1 MVQGISNSNKMTLSS
16 EKTESDIPTESYSVN
31 RYLNKCQLTPESI
44 KKLAEKLDILKK
56 IASLK
61 DNIVSH
67 NDEKDLHEDEDK
79 TPENYEGLLLSHRYL
94 LSSGGSKTKKISLD
108 INIKKGFNS
117 LYIGREEKKAQLTDQ
132 RINKKTSKIDKKTS
146 KIDKY
151 KLQPHVGTEEKTV
164 IKGIIRKNNV
174 KTMVNELLTAKKSSA
189 FPIFVDKKINQQRY
203 IKLAEKIIK
212 KEPVN
217 NDNVDLVSS
226 ATKQEKQAQIHQ
238 KENNSAYKNIE
249 SSMAMPL
256 NNVSKVDT
264 KEEPEIYQENINETN
279 KVVPFPSQVTPVK
292 TVIALPKVAKMV
304 SQLPAWQVIDKK
316 ISMLTLPPSITYT
329 FTKWKS
335 RYHQA
340 KIHFIDKQVQL
351 IASSGR
357 VYQTALENLK
367 QYNGGLSIDLTNSH
381 KNKSWYINSIN
392 AIYEREDENE

>member
-61 DNIVSH
+61 DNIASH
-67 NDEKDLHEDEDK
+67 NDEQDLQEDK

-132 RINKKTSKIDKKTS
+132 RINKKTSKIDK
-146 KIDKY
+146 Y
-151 KLQPHVGTEEKTV
+151 KLQPHVGIEEKTV
-164 IKGIIRKNNV
+164 IKDIIRRNNV
-174 KTMVNELLTAKKSSA
+174 KTMVNEFLSAKKSSV

-203 IKLAEKIIK
+203 IKLVEKIIK

-238 KENNSAYKNIE
+238 EENNSAYKNIE

-264 KEEPEIYQENINETN
+264 KEEPEIYQENITETN
-279 KVVPFPSQVTPVK
+279 KVVPFSSQVTPIK

>member
-1 MVQGISNSNKMTLSS
+1 MVQGISNSNKMTKKKK
-16 EKTESDIPTESYSVN
+16 KTESDIPTESYSVN

-61 DNIVSH
+61 DNIASH
-67 NDEKDLHEDEDK
+67 NDEQDLQEDK
-79 TPENYEGLLLSHRYL
+79 MPENYEGLLLSHRYL

-132 RINKKTSKIDKKTS
+132 RINKKTSKIDK
-146 KIDKY
+146 Y
-151 KLQPHVGTEEKTV
+151 KLQPHVGIEEKTV
-164 IKGIIRKNNV
+164 IKDIIRKNNV
-174 KTMVNELLTAKKSSA
+174 KTMVNEFLSAKKSSV

-203 IKLAEKIIK
+203 IKLVEKIIK

-264 KEEPEIYQENINETN
+264 KEEPEIYQENITETN
-279 KVVPFPSQVTPVK
+279 KVVPFSSQVTPIK

-392 AIYEREDENE
+392 AIFEREDENE

>member
-16 EKTESDIPTESYSVN
+16 ETKESDIPTESYSVN

-44 KKLAEKLDILKK
+44 KKLAEQFDILKK

-61 DNIVSH
+61 DNIASH
-67 NDEKDLHEDEDK
+67 NDEQDLQEDK

-132 RINKKTSKIDKKTS
+132 RINKKISKIDKKES
-146 KIDKY
+146 QIDKY

-164 IKGIIRKNNV
+164 IKDIIRKNNV
-174 KTMVNELLTAKKSSA
+174 KTMVNEFLSAKKSSV
-189 FPIFVDKKINQQRY
+189 FPTFVDKKINQQRY

-212 KEPVN
+212 KGSVN

-226 ATKQEKQAQIHQ
+226 TTKQEEQASVNQRD
-238 KENNSAYKNIE
+238 NNSAYKNIE

-256 NNVSKVDT
+256 NNVSKVDI
-264 KEEPEIYQENINETN
+264 KEGSEIYQENLNETN
-279 KVVPFPSQVTPVK
+279 KVVPFPSQVTPIK

>member
-132 RINKKTSKIDKKTS
+132 RINKKTSKIDK
-146 KIDKY
+146 Y

-174 KTMVNELLTAKKSSA
+174 KTMINEFLTAKKSSA

-279 KVVPFPSQVTPVK
+279 KVVPFPSQVTPIK

-367 QYNGGLSIDLTNSH
+367 QYNGVLSIDLTNSH

>member
-61 DNIVSH
+61 DNIASH
-67 NDEKDLHEDEDK
+67 NDEQDLQEDK
-79 TPENYEGLLLSHRYL
+79 MPENYEGLLLSHRYL

-132 RINKKTSKIDKKTS
+132 RINKKTSKIDK
-146 KIDKY
+146 Y
-151 KLQPHVGTEEKTV
+151 KLQPHVGIEEKTV
-164 IKGIIRKNNV
+164 IKDIIRKNNV
-174 KTMVNELLTAKKSSA
+174 KTMVNEFLSAKKSSV

-203 IKLAEKIIK
+203 IKLVEKIIK
-212 KEPVN
+212 KEPIN

-264 KEEPEIYQENINETN
+264 KEEPEIYQENITETN
-279 KVVPFPSQVTPVK
+279 KVVPFSSQVTPIK

-340 KIHFIDKQVQL
+340 KIHFIDKQFQL

>member
-61 DNIVSH
+61 DNIASH
-67 NDEKDLHEDEDK
+67 NDEQDLQEDK

-94 LSSGGSKTKKISLD
+94 LSSAGSKTKKISLD

-117 LYIGREEKKAQLTDQ
+117 LYIGREEKKAQLTNQ
-132 RINKKTSKIDKKTS
+132 RINKKTS

-174 KTMVNELLTAKKSSA
+174 KTMVNEFLSAKKSSA
-189 FPIFVDKKINQQRY
+189 FPIFVDKKINQQRH

-212 KEPVN
+212 KESVN

-249 SSMAMPL
+249 SSMAMSL

-279 KVVPFPSQVTPVK
+279 KVVPFSSQVTPIK

>member
-61 DNIVSH
+61 DNITSH
-67 NDEKDLHEDEDK
+67 NDEQDLQEDK

-132 RINKKTSKIDKKTS
+132 RINKKTSKIDK
-146 KIDKY
+146 Y
-151 KLQPHVGTEEKTV
+151 KLQSHVGIEEKTV
-164 IKGIIRKNNV
+164 IKDIIRKNNV
-174 KTMVNELLTAKKSSA
+174 KTMVNEFLSAKKSSV

-203 IKLAEKIIK
+203 IKLVEKIIK
-212 KEPVN
+212 KKPVN

-264 KEEPEIYQENINETN
+264 KEEPEIYQENITETN
-279 KVVPFPSQVTPVK
+279 KVVPFSSQVTPIK

-392 AIYEREDENE
+392 SIYEREDENE

>member
-61 DNIVSH
+61 DNIASH
-67 NDEKDLHEDEDK
+67 NDEQDLQEDK
-79 TPENYEGLLLSHRYL
+79 MPENYEGLLLSHRYL

-164 IKGIIRKNNV
+164 IKDIIRKNNV
-174 KTMVNELLTAKKSSA
+174 KTMVNEFLSAKKSSV

-203 IKLAEKIIK
+203 IKLVEKIIK

-264 KEEPEIYQENINETN
+264 KEEPEIYQENITETN
-279 KVVPFPSQVTPVK
+279 KVVPFSSQVTPIK

>member
-132 RINKKTSKIDKKTS
+132 RINKKTSKIDK
-146 KIDKY
+146 Y

-174 KTMVNELLTAKKSSA
+174 KTMVNEFLTAKKSSA

-279 KVVPFPSQVTPVK
+279 KVVPFPSQVTPIK

-367 QYNGGLSIDLTNSH
+367 QYNGVLSIDLTNSH

>member
-67 NDEKDLHEDEDK
+67 KDEKDLHEDEDK
-79 TPENYEGLLLSHRYL
+79 TLENYEGLLLSHRYL

-132 RINKKTSKIDKKTS
+132 RINKKTSKIDK
-146 KIDKY
+146 Y
-151 KLQPHVGTEEKTV
+151 KLQPHVGIEEKTV
-164 IKGIIRKNNV
+164 IKDIIRKNNV
-174 KTMVNELLTAKKSSA
+174 KTMVNEFLSTKKSSV

-203 IKLAEKIIK
+203 IKLVEKIIK

-217 NDNVDLVSS
+217 NDNVDLVSC

-264 KEEPEIYQENINETN
+264 KEEPEIYQENITETN
-279 KVVPFPSQVTPVK
+279 KVVPFSSQVTPIK

-392 AIYEREDENE
+392 AIYGREDENE

>member
-61 DNIVSH
+61 DNIASH
-67 NDEKDLHEDEDK
+67 NDEQDLQEDK

-94 LSSGGSKTKKISLD
+94 LSSGDSKTKKISLD

-132 RINKKTSKIDKKTS
+132 RINKKTSKIDK
-146 KIDKY
+146 Y
-151 KLQPHVGTEEKTV
+151 KLQPHVGIEEKTV
-164 IKGIIRKNNV
+164 IKDIIRKNNV
-174 KTMVNELLTAKKSSA
+174 KTMVNEFLSAKKSSV

-203 IKLAEKIIK
+203 IKLVEKIIK

-264 KEEPEIYQENINETN
+264 KEEPEIYQENITETN
-279 KVVPFPSQVTPVK
+279 KVVPFSSQVTPIK

-367 QYNGGLSIDLTNSH
+367 QYNGGVSIDLTNSH

>member
-132 RINKKTSKIDKKTS
+132 RINKKTSKIDK
-146 KIDKY
+146 Y

-174 KTMVNELLTAKKSSA
+174 KTMVNEFLTAKKSLA

-256 NNVSKVDT
+256 NNVSKFDT

-279 KVVPFPSQVTPVK
+279 KVVPFPSQVTPIK

>member
-16 EKTESDIPTESYSVN
+16 EKTESDIPTESCSVN

-61 DNIVSH
+61 DNIASH
-67 NDEKDLHEDEDK
+67 NDEQDLQEDK
-79 TPENYEGLLLSHRYL
+79 MPENYEGLLLSHRYL

-132 RINKKTSKIDKKTS
+132 RINKKTSKIDK
-146 KIDKY
+146 Y
-151 KLQPHVGTEEKTV
+151 KLQPHVGIEEKTV
-164 IKGIIRKNNV
+164 IKDIIRKNNV
-174 KTMVNELLTAKKSSA
+174 KTMVNEFLSTKKSSV
-189 FPIFVDKKINQQRY
+189 FPIFVDKKINQQQY
-203 IKLAEKIIK
+203 IKFLEKIIK

-264 KEEPEIYQENINETN
+264 KEEPEIYQENITETN
-279 KVVPFPSQVTPVK
+279 KVVPFSSQVTPIK

>member
-56 IASLK
+56 ISSLK
-61 DNIVSH
+61 DNITSH
-67 NDEKDLHEDEDK
+67 NDEQDLQEDK

-132 RINKKTSKIDKKTS
+132 RINKKTSKIDK
-146 KIDKY
+146 Y
-151 KLQPHVGTEEKTV
+151 KLQPHVGIEEKTV
-164 IKGIIRKNNV
+164 IKDIIRKNNV
-174 KTMVNELLTAKKSSA
+174 KTMVNEFLSAKKSSV

-203 IKLAEKIIK
+203 IKLVEKIIK
-212 KEPVN
+212 KEPIN

-264 KEEPEIYQENINETN
+264 KEEPEIYQENITETN
-279 KVVPFPSQVTPVK
+279 KVVPFSSQVTPIK
-292 TVIALPKVAKMV
+292 TVITLPKVAKMV

>member
-61 DNIVSH
+61 DNIASH
-67 NDEKDLHEDEDK
+67 NDEQDLQEDK

-132 RINKKTSKIDKKTS
+132 RINKKTSKIDK
-146 KIDKY
+146 Y
-151 KLQPHVGTEEKTV
+151 KLQPHVGIEEKTV
-164 IKGIIRKNNV
+164 IKDIIRKNNV
-174 KTMVNELLTAKKSSA
+174 KTMVNEFLSAKKSSV

-203 IKLAEKIIK
+203 IKLVEKIIK

-217 NDNVDLVSS
+217 NDNIDLVSS

-264 KEEPEIYQENINETN
+264 KEEPEIYQENITETN
-279 KVVPFPSQVTPVK
+279 KVVPFSSQVTPIK

>member
-61 DNIVSH
+61 DNIASH
-67 NDEKDLHEDEDK
+67 NDEQDLQEDK

-132 RINKKTSKIDKKTS
+132 RINKKTSKIDK
-146 KIDKY
+146 Y
-151 KLQPHVGTEEKTV
+151 KLQPHVGIEEKTV
-164 IKGIIRKNNV
+164 IKDIIRKNNV
-174 KTMVNELLTAKKSSA
+174 KTMVNEFLSAKKSSV

-203 IKLAEKIIK
+203 IKLVEKIIK

-249 SSMAMPL
+249 SSMAMRL
-256 NNVSKVDT
+256 NNVSKFDT

-279 KVVPFPSQVTPVK
+279 KVVPFSSQVTPIK

>member
-16 EKTESDIPTESYSVN
+16 ETKESDIPTESYSVN
-31 RYLNKCQLTPESI
+31 RYLNKYQLTPESI

-61 DNIVSH
+61 DNIASH
-67 NDEKDLHEDEDK
+67 KDEKDLQEDK
-79 TPENYEGLLLSHRYL
+79 TPENHEGLLLSHRYL
-94 LSSGGSKTKKISLD
+94 LSSAGSKTKKISLD

-117 LYIGREEKKAQLTDQ
+117 LYIGREEKKAQLTNQ
-132 RINKKTSKIDKKTS
+132 RINKKTS

-174 KTMVNELLTAKKSSA
+174 KTMVNEFLSAKKSSV
-189 FPIFVDKKINQQRY
+189 FPIFVDKKINQQRH

-217 NDNVDLVSS
+217 NNNVDLVSS
-226 ATKQEKQAQIHQ
+226 ATKQEKHAQIHQ

-249 SSMAMPL
+249 SSMAMSL

-279 KVVPFPSQVTPVK
+279 KVVPFSSQVTPIK

-367 QYNGGLSIDLTNSH
+367 QYNGGLSIDLTNNH

>member
-56 IASLK
+56 ISSLK
-61 DNIVSH
+61 DNITSH
-67 NDEKDLHEDEDK
+67 NDEQDLQEDK

-132 RINKKTSKIDKKTS
+132 RINKKTSKIDK
-146 KIDKY
+146 Y
-151 KLQPHVGTEEKTV
+151 KLQPHVGIEEKTV
-164 IKGIIRKNNV
+164 IKDIIRKNNV
-174 KTMVNELLTAKKSSA
+174 KTMVNEFLSAKKSSV

-203 IKLAEKIIK
+203 IKLVEKIIK

-238 KENNSAYKNIE
+238 KENNSACKNIE

-256 NNVSKVDT
+256 NNVPKVDT
-264 KEEPEIYQENINETN
+264 KEEPEIYQENITETN
-279 KVVPFPSQVTPVK
+279 KVVPFSSQVTPIK

>member
-61 DNIVSH
+61 DNIASH
-67 NDEKDLHEDEDK
+67 NDEQDLQEDK
-79 TPENYEGLLLSHRYL
+79 MPENYEGLLLSHRYL

-132 RINKKTSKIDKKTS
+132 RINKKTSKIDK
-146 KIDKY
+146 Y
-151 KLQPHVGTEEKTV
+151 KLQPHVGIEEKTV
-164 IKGIIRKNNV
+164 IKDIIRKNNV
-174 KTMVNELLTAKKSSA
+174 KTMVNEFLSTKKSSV
-189 FPIFVDKKINQQRY
+189 FPIFVDKKINQQQY
-203 IKLAEKIIK
+203 IKFLEKIIK

-264 KEEPEIYQENINETN
+264 KEEPEIYQENITETN
-279 KVVPFPSQVTPVK
+279 KVVPFSSQVTPIK
-292 TVIALPKVAKMV
+292 TVIVLPKVAKMV

>member
-61 DNIVSH
+61 DNIASH
-67 NDEKDLHEDEDK
+67 NDEQDLQEDK
-79 TPENYEGLLLSHRYL
+79 MPENYEGLLLSHRYL

-132 RINKKTSKIDKKTS
+132 RINKKTSKIDK
-146 KIDKY
+146 Y
-151 KLQPHVGTEEKTV
+151 KLQPHVGIEEKTV
-164 IKGIIRKNNV
+164 IKDIIRKNNV
-174 KTMVNELLTAKKSSA
+174 KTMVNEFLSTKKSSV
-189 FPIFVDKKINQQRY
+189 FPIFVDKKINQQQY
-203 IKLAEKIIK
+203 IKFLEKIIK

-264 KEEPEIYQENINETN
+264 KEEPEIYQENITETN
-279 KVVPFPSQVTPVK
+279 KVVPFSSQVTPIK

-381 KNKSWYINSIN
+381 KNKSWYINS
-392 AIYEREDENE
+392 

>member
-1 MVQGISNSNKMTLSS
+1 
-16 EKTESDIPTESYSVN
+16 
-31 RYLNKCQLTPESI
+31 PESI

-61 DNIVSH
+61 DNIASH
-67 NDEKDLHEDEDK
+67 KDEKDLQEDK
-79 TPENYEGLLLSHRYL
+79 TPENHEGLLLSHRYL
-94 LSSGGSKTKKISLD
+94 LSSAGSKTKKISLD

-117 LYIGREEKKAQLTDQ
+117 LYIGREEKKAQLTNQ
-132 RINKKTSKIDKKTS
+132 RINKKTS

-164 IKGIIRKNNV
+164 IKDIIRKNNV
-174 KTMVNELLTAKKSSA
+174 KTMVNEFLTAKKSSA

-279 KVVPFPSQVTPVK
+279 KVVPFPSQVTPIK

>member
-61 DNIVSH
+61 DNIASH
-67 NDEKDLHEDEDK
+67 NDEQDLQEDK
-79 TPENYEGLLLSHRYL
+79 MPENYEGLLLSHRYL

-132 RINKKTSKIDKKTS
+132 RINKKTSKIDK
-146 KIDKY
+146 Y
-151 KLQPHVGTEEKTV
+151 KLQPHVGIEEKTV
-164 IKGIIRKNNV
+164 IKDIIRKNNV
-174 KTMVNELLTAKKSSA
+174 KTMVNEFLSTKKSSV
-189 FPIFVDKKINQQRY
+189 FPIFVDKKINQQQY
-203 IKLAEKIIK
+203 IKFLEKIIK

-264 KEEPEIYQENINETN
+264 KEEPEIYQENITETN
-279 KVVPFPSQVTPVK
+279 KVVPFSSQVTPIK

-304 SQLPAWQVIDKK
+304 SQLPVWQVIDKK

>member
-61 DNIVSH
+61 DNIASH
-67 NDEKDLHEDEDK
+67 NDEQDLQEDK

-117 LYIGREEKKAQLTDQ
+117 LYIEREEKKAQLTDQ
-132 RINKKTSKIDKKTS
+132 RINKKTSKIDK
-146 KIDKY
+146 Y
-151 KLQPHVGTEEKTV
+151 KLQPHVGIEEKTV
-164 IKGIIRKNNV
+164 IKDIIRKNNV
-174 KTMVNELLTAKKSSA
+174 KTMVNEFLSAKKSSV
-189 FPIFVDKKINQQRY
+189 FPIFVDKKINQQQY
-203 IKLAEKIIK
+203 IKFLEKIIK

-264 KEEPEIYQENINETN
+264 KEEPEIYQENITETN
-279 KVVPFPSQVTPVK
+279 KVVPFSSQVTPIK

>member
-61 DNIVSH
+61 DNIASH
-67 NDEKDLHEDEDK
+67 NDEQDLQEDK

-132 RINKKTSKIDKKTS
+132 RINKKTSKIDK
-146 KIDKY
+146 Y
-151 KLQPHVGTEEKTV
+151 KLQPHVGIEEKTV
-164 IKGIIRKNNV
+164 IKDIIRKNNV
-174 KTMVNELLTAKKSSA
+174 KTMVNEFLSAKKSSV
-189 FPIFVDKKINQQRY
+189 FPIFVDKKINQQQY
-203 IKLAEKIIK
+203 IKFLEKIIK

-264 KEEPEIYQENINETN
+264 KEEPEIYQENITETN
-279 KVVPFPSQVTPVK
+279 KVVPFSSQVTPIK

>member
-61 DNIVSH
+61 DNIASH
-67 NDEKDLHEDEDK
+67 NDEQDLQEDK

-117 LYIGREEKKAQLTDQ
+117 LYIGREEKKAQLTNQ

-174 KTMVNELLTAKKSSA
+174 KTMVNEFLSAKKSSA
-189 FPIFVDKKINQQRY
+189 FPIFVDKKINQQRH

-212 KEPVN
+212 KESVN

-249 SSMAMPL
+249 SSMAMSL

-279 KVVPFPSQVTPVK
+279 KVVPFSSQVTPIK

-367 QYNGGLSIDLTNSH
+367 QYNGGLSIDLTNNH

>member
-132 RINKKTSKIDKKTS
+132 RINKKTSKIDK
-146 KIDKY
+146 Y

-174 KTMVNELLTAKKSSA
+174 KTMVNEFLTAKKSSA
-189 FPIFVDKKINQQRY
+189 FPIFVDKKINQQRH

-256 NNVSKVDT
+256 NNVSKFDT

-279 KVVPFPSQVTPVK
+279 KVVPFPSQVTPIK

>member
-61 DNIVSH
+61 DNIASH
-67 NDEKDLHEDEDK
+67 NDEQDLQEDK
-79 TPENYEGLLLSHRYL
+79 MPEYYEGLLLSHRYL

-132 RINKKTSKIDKKTS
+132 RINKKTSKIDK
-146 KIDKY
+146 Y
-151 KLQPHVGTEEKTV
+151 KLQPHVGIEEKTV
-164 IKGIIRKNNV
+164 IKDIIRKNNV
-174 KTMVNELLTAKKSSA
+174 KTMVNEFLSTKKSSV
-189 FPIFVDKKINQQRY
+189 FPIFVDKKINQQQY
-203 IKLAEKIIK
+203 IKFLEKIIK

-264 KEEPEIYQENINETN
+264 KEEPEIYQENITETN
-279 KVVPFPSQVTPVK
+279 KVVPFSSQVTPIK

>member
-61 DNIVSH
+61 DNIASYK
-67 NDEKDLHEDEDK
+67 DEQDLQEDK
-79 TPENYEGLLLSHRYL
+79 MPENYEGLLLSHRYL
-94 LSSGGSKTKKISLD
+94 LSSAGSKTKKISLD

-117 LYIGREEKKAQLTDQ
+117 LYIGREEK
-132 RINKKTSKIDKKTS
+132 
-146 KIDKY
+146 
-151 KLQPHVGTEEKTV
+151 TV
-164 IKGIIRKNNV
+164 IKDIIRKNNV
-174 KTMVNELLTAKKSSA
+174 KTMVNVFLSAKKSSV
-189 FPIFVDKKINQQRY
+189 FPTFIDKNIDQQQY

-217 NDNVDLVSS
+217 IDNVDLISS
-226 ATKQEKQAQIHQ
+226 TTKQEMQAEIHQ
-238 KENNSAYKNIE
+238 TDNNSAYKNIE
-249 SSMAMPL
+249 PSMAVPL
-256 NNVSKVDT
+256 NNVSKVDK
-264 KEEPEIYQENINETN
+264 KEDPEIYQENINETN
-279 KVVPFPSQVTPVK
+279 KIAPFHSQTTPIK

-340 KIHFIDKQVQL
+340 KIHFVDKQVQL

-367 QYNGGLSIDLTNSH
+367 QYNGSLSIDLSNNH
-381 KNKSWYINSIN
+381 KDKLWYINSIN

>member
-61 DNIVSH
+61 DNIASH
-67 NDEKDLHEDEDK
+67 NDEQDLQEDK
-79 TPENYEGLLLSHRYL
+79 MPENYEGLLLSHRYL

-132 RINKKTSKIDKKTS
+132 RINKKTSKIDK
-146 KIDKY
+146 Y
-151 KLQPHVGTEEKTV
+151 KLQPHVGIEEKTV
-164 IKGIIRKNNV
+164 IKDIIRKNNV
-174 KTMVNELLTAKKSSA
+174 KTMVNEFLSAKKISV

-203 IKLAEKIIK
+203 IKLVEKIIK

-264 KEEPEIYQENINETN
+264 KEEPEIYQENITETN
-279 KVVPFPSQVTPVK
+279 KVVPFSSQVTPIK

>member
-61 DNIVSH
+61 DNIASH
-67 NDEKDLHEDEDK
+67 NDEQDLQEDK
-79 TPENYEGLLLSHRYL
+79 MPENYEGLLLSHRYL

-132 RINKKTSKIDKKTS
+132 RINKKTSKIDK
-146 KIDKY
+146 Y
-151 KLQPHVGTEEKTV
+151 KLQPHVGIEEKTV
-164 IKGIIRKNNV
+164 IKDIIRKNNV
-174 KTMVNELLTAKKSSA
+174 KTMVNEFLSTKKSSV
-189 FPIFVDKKINQQRY
+189 FPIFVDKKINQQQY
-203 IKLAEKIIK
+203 IKFLEKIIK

-226 ATKQEKQAQIHQ
+226 ATKQEKQDQIHQ

-264 KEEPEIYQENINETN
+264 KEEPEIYQENITETN
-279 KVVPFPSQVTPVK
+279 KVVPFSSQVTPIK

>member
-16 EKTESDIPTESYSVN
+16 ETKESDIPTESYSVN

-44 KKLAEKLDILKK
+44 KKLAEQFDILKK

-61 DNIVSH
+61 DNIASH
-67 NDEKDLHEDEDK
+67 NDEQDLQEDK

-132 RINKKTSKIDKKTS
+132 RINKKISKIDKKES
-146 KIDKY
+146 QIDKY

-164 IKGIIRKNNV
+164 IKEIIRKNNV
-174 KTMVNELLTAKKSSA
+174 KTMVNEFLSAKKSSV
-189 FPIFVDKKINQQRY
+189 FPTFVDKKINQQRY

-212 KEPVN
+212 KESVN

-226 ATKQEKQAQIHQ
+226 TTKQEEQASVNQRD
-238 KENNSAYKNIE
+238 NNSAYKNIE

-256 NNVSKVDT
+256 NNVSKVDI
-264 KEEPEIYQENINETN
+264 KEESEIYQENLNETN
-279 KVVPFPSQVTPVK
+279 KVVPFPSQVTPIK

>member
-61 DNIVSH
+61 DNIASH
-67 NDEKDLHEDEDK
+67 NDEQDLQEDK
-79 TPENYEGLLLSHRYL
+79 MPENYEGLLLSHRYL

-132 RINKKTSKIDKKTS
+132 RINKKTSKIDK
-146 KIDKY
+146 Y
-151 KLQPHVGTEEKTV
+151 KLQPHVGIEEKTV
-164 IKGIIRKNNV
+164 IKDIIRKNNV
-174 KTMVNELLTAKKSSA
+174 KTMVNEFLSAKKSSV

-203 IKLAEKIIK
+203 IKLVEKIIK
-212 KEPVN
+212 KEPIN

-264 KEEPEIYQENINETN
+264 KEEPEIYQENITETN
-279 KVVPFPSQVTPVK
+279 KVVPFSSQVTPIK

-392 AIYEREDENE
+392 AIYGREDENE

>member
-16 EKTESDIPTESYSVN
+16 ETKESDIPTESYSVN
-31 RYLNKCQLTPESI
+31 RYLNKYQLTPESI

-67 NDEKDLHEDEDK
+67 KDEKDLHEDEDK

-132 RINKKTSKIDKKTS
+132 RINKKTSKIDK
-146 KIDKY
+146 Y
-151 KLQPHVGTEEKTV
+151 KLQPHVGIEEKTV
-164 IKGIIRKNNV
+164 IKDIIIKNNV
-174 KTMVNELLTAKKSSA
+174 KTMVNEFLTAKKSSA

-264 KEEPEIYQENINETN
+264 KEDPEIYQENINETN
-279 KVVPFPSQVTPVK
+279 KVVPFPSQVTPIK

>member
-61 DNIVSH
+61 DNIASH
-67 NDEKDLHEDEDK
+67 NDEQDLQEDK

-132 RINKKTSKIDKKTS
+132 RINKKTSKIDK
-146 KIDKY
+146 Y
-151 KLQPHVGTEEKTV
+151 KLQPHVGIEEKTV
-164 IKGIIRKNNV
+164 IKDIIRKNNV
-174 KTMVNELLTAKKSSA
+174 KTMVNEFLSAKKSSV

-203 IKLAEKIIK
+203 IKLVEKIIK

-217 NDNVDLVSS
+217 NDNVDLVSC

-264 KEEPEIYQENINETN
+264 KEEPEIYQENITETN
-279 KVVPFPSQVTPVK
+279 KVVPFSSQVTPIK

-367 QYNGGLSIDLTNSH
+367 QYDGGLSIDLTNSH

>member
-61 DNIVSH
+61 DNIASH
-67 NDEKDLHEDEDK
+67 NDEQDLQEDK

-132 RINKKTSKIDKKTS
+132 RINKKTSKIDK
-146 KIDKY
+146 Y
-151 KLQPHVGTEEKTV
+151 KLQPHVGIEEKTV
-164 IKGIIRKNNV
+164 IKDIIRKNNV
-174 KTMVNELLTAKKSSA
+174 KTMVNEFLSTKKSSV
-189 FPIFVDKKINQQRY
+189 FPIFVDKKINQQQY
-203 IKLAEKIIK
+203 IKFLEKIIK
-212 KEPVN
+212 KELVN

-264 KEEPEIYQENINETN
+264 KEEPEIYQENITETN
-279 KVVPFPSQVTPVK
+279 KVVPFSSQVTPIK

>member
-61 DNIVSH
+61 DNITSH
-67 NDEKDLHEDEDK
+67 NDEQDLQEDK

-117 LYIGREEKKAQLTDQ
+117 LYIGREEKKAQLTGQ
-132 RINKKTSKIDKKTS
+132 RINKKTSKIDK
-146 KIDKY
+146 Y
-151 KLQPHVGTEEKTV
+151 KLQSHVGIEEKTV
-164 IKGIIRKNNV
+164 IKDIIRKNNV
-174 KTMVNELLTAKKSSA
+174 KTMVNEFLSAKKSSV

-203 IKLAEKIIK
+203 IKLVEKIIK

-264 KEEPEIYQENINETN
+264 KEEPEIYQENITETN
-279 KVVPFPSQVTPVK
+279 KVVPFSSQVTPIK

-392 AIYEREDENE
+392 SIYEREDENE

>member
-56 IASLK
+56 ISSLK
-61 DNIVSH
+61 DNITSH
-67 NDEKDLHEDEDK
+67 NDEQDLQEDK

-132 RINKKTSKIDKKTS
+132 RINKKTSKIDK
-146 KIDKY
+146 Y
-151 KLQPHVGTEEKTV
+151 KLQPHVGIEEKTV
-164 IKGIIRKNNV
+164 IKDIIRKNNV
-174 KTMVNELLTAKKSSA
+174 KTMVNEFLSAKKSSV
-189 FPIFVDKKINQQRY
+189 FPFFVDKKINQQRY
-203 IKLAEKIIK
+203 IKLVEKIIK

-264 KEEPEIYQENINETN
+264 KEEPEIYQENITETN
-279 KVVPFPSQVTPVK
+279 KVVPFSSQVTPIK

>member
-61 DNIVSH
+61 DNIASH
-67 NDEKDLHEDEDK
+67 NDEQDLQGDK

-94 LSSGGSKTKKISLD
+94 LSSGDSKTKKISLD

-132 RINKKTSKIDKKTS
+132 RINKKTSKIDK
-146 KIDKY
+146 Y
-151 KLQPHVGTEEKTV
+151 KLQPHVGIEEKTV
-164 IKGIIRKNNV
+164 IKDIIRKNNV
-174 KTMVNELLTAKKSSA
+174 KTMVNEFLSAKKSSV

-203 IKLAEKIIK
+203 IKLVEKIIK

-264 KEEPEIYQENINETN
+264 KEEPEIYQENITETN
-279 KVVPFPSQVTPVK
+279 KVVPFSSQVTPIK